1 MSLGDPIDEAVSA
14 LSDRTALIVDG
25 SAFTY
30 RDVGDAVSAAVA
42 NLNACGVAR
51 GHRVAL
57 ADRCGLFA
65 LAGVLGAARIGAA
78 AAPMSP
84 ALTSGEIAALAAA
97 AGCGEVGLAGA
108 EARAQMS
115 AALGREPLGEADLLS
130 RGEPSE
136 APAAA
141 GHGDEVALVLFTGG
155 TTGIPKPI
163 PITHA
168 IIEARV
174 RSFAPRPDP
183 ATRPVMT
190 LVCVPFHHVAGLVGL
205 LVGLAGGST
214 IVVQP
219 RFDAGE
225 WIRLVARHRIART
238 FLVPAMLHRIL
249 EHPSFADA
257 DLSSLAMITYGAAP
271 APAGLVE
278 RAVAA
283 LSHVGFVNVFGQ
295 TETLGAVTA
304 LGPDEHRAGRAG
316 SVGKALPGVE
326 IRIVDPATGED
337 GDAGEMWVR
346 AAHTVEHGWLRTGDL
361 VRREPDG
368 YLSATGRLSD
378 VINRGGEKIAPFEID
393 QAIRAHA
400 AVADVAV
407 VGVADPELGE
417 RVAAAI
423 VGHSPVDADEIR
435 AWCSTRL
442 AAYKVPDRIRF
453 VDALPRTELGKVS
466 PPAVRA
472 LFDEA

>member
-1 MSLGDPIDEAVSA
+1 MSLGDVIDEAVVA
-14 LSDRTALIVDG
+14 LTGRTALLVDG

-30 RDVGDAVSAAVA
+30 RDVGAAVSAAA
-42 NLNACGVAR
+42 WNLDRLGVAR
-51 GHRVAL
+51 GDRVAL

-84 ALTSGEIAALAAA
+84 VLTSSEIAALAAA
-97 AGCGEVGLAGA
+97 AGCGEIGLGGA
-108 EARAQMS
+108 EARKQMS
-115 AALGREPLGEADLLS
+115 AALGREPVEEDVLLRRPPIGESPPL
-130 RGEPSE
+130 
-136 APAAA
+136 A
-141 GHGDEVALVLFTGG
+141 GSSDDVALVLFTGG
-155 TTGIPKPI
+155 TTGLPKPI
-163 PITHA
+163 PITHQ
-168 IIEARV
+168 ILEARV
-174 RSFAPRPDP
+174 RGFSPPPDP
-183 ATRPVMT
+183 AATPVIT
-190 LVCVPFHHVAGLVGL
+190 LVCVPFHHVAGLVGM
-205 LVGLAGGST
+205 LVGLAGGAT

-225 WIRLVARHRIART
+225 WIRLVAAHRVART
-238 FLVPAMLHRIL
+238 FLVPTMLHRIL

-271 APAGLVE
+271 APEGLVE

-283 LSHVGFVNVFGQ
+283 MPHVGFINVFGQ

-304 LGPDEHRAGRAG
+304 LGPDEHRTGPSG
-316 SVGKALPGVE
+316 SVGRALPGVE

-346 AAHTVEHGWLRTGDL
+346 AAHTVERGWVRTGDL

-378 VINRGGEKIAPFEID
+378 AINRGGEKIAPFEIE
-393 QAIRAHA
+393 RALLAHP
-400 AVADVAV
+400 AVADAAV
-407 VGVADPELGE
+407 VGVPDPELGE

-423 VGHSPVDADEIR
+423 VRRSPVEEDELR

-442 AAYKVPDRIRF
+442 AAYKVPGRIRF
-453 VDALPRTELGKVS
+453 VDEFPRTELGKVS

-472 LFDEA
+472 LFDEP